1 MSARFGEK
9 HRRVAPPVPSR
20 RLVPLVWLIAGFL
33 IGSVPAAEAKVYVAE
48 PLLVAQPSYAGMQF
62 YVYRPYNMPKNW
74 YVTFDGYPVTKN
86 RDGVWVYG
94 TASGPNLNP
103 TNYIVGS
110 VVPSMAGIVPWVRPA
125 QISSLVTTPPPA
137 VSAVRQPNLPASRVA
152 GGEAYST
159 WVPDWSFNPRF
170 MAIGNWQGSVD
181 RMGVLHN
188 PAVPV
193 AWKGDFPRAIYL
205 WTGRSWYQITS
216 RAYERPVDAL
226 KRQLYD
232 LTRMVKRNRFIWYEA
247 DMPVLAQQATDW
259 GYYWMGEVVP
269 SR

>member
-1 MSARFGEK
+1 MLLSLRRFGPITCLLSGLLM
-9 HRRVAPPVPSR
+9 VLA
-20 RLVPLVWLIAGFL
+20 
-33 IGSVPAAEAKVYVAE
+33 SVVLASPAEARVYVAE

-125 QISSLVTTPPPA
+125 QISSHVTVPPPEVA
-137 VSAVRQPNLPASRVA
+137 AVRQPGLPPSRSA
-152 GGEAYST
+152 GGETHST

-170 MAIGNWQGSVD
+170 MAIGNWQSSVD

-193 AWKGDFPRAIYL
+193 AWKGNLPRAIYV
-205 WTGRSWYQITS
+205 WTGRSWYQITP
-216 RAYERPVDAL
+216 RADQRPVDAL
-226 KRQLYD
+226 KGQLYE

-247 DMPVLAQQATDW
+247 DMPVLAQQATEW

>member
-1 MSARFGEK
+1 MLFVSL
-9 HRRVAPPVPSR
+9 R
-20 RLVPLVWLIAGFL
+20 RLGLSICLLLVLAASL
-33 IGSVPAAEAKVYVAE
+33 AEAKVYVAE

-62 YVYRPYNMPKNW
+62 YVYRPYNMPRNW

-86 RDGVWVYG
+86 GDGVWVYG

-110 VVPSMAGIVPWVRPA
+110 VVPSMAGIVPWVWPA
-125 QISSLVTTPPPA
+125 QISSLVVVPPPEL
-137 VSAVRQPNLPASRVA
+137 SAVRQPGLPPSRAAA
-152 GGEAYST
+152 GETRST

-170 MAIGNWQGSVD
+170 MAIGNWQSSVD

-193 AWKGDFPRAIYL
+193 AWKGNTPKVIYV
-205 WTGRSWYQITS
+205 WTGRSWYQVS
-216 RAYERPVDAL
+216 VSAYRRPVDEL
-226 KRQLYD
+226 KNRLYE
-232 LTRMVKRNRFIWYEA
+232 LTRMVQRNQFVWYEA
-247 DMPVLAQQATDW
+247 DMPVLAQQATEW